1 MLLLLILLKLRLLT
15 KFTNAGADAI
25 IVLINKIKIAIK
37 GIITIIIPTNIA
49 TDLNFKYGSILLE
62 RGLIAY
68 ANIAPKIIIL
78 SMGVSTK
85 AESITKTMIIKIAE
99 VKVPLRLSIIFFH
112 SYIIRI
118 YFFINLNELFPAIE

>member
-1 MLLLLILLKLRLLT
+1 MLLLFILVKFRLFT

-37 GIITIIIPTNIA
+37 GIITIIMPTKIA

-62 RGLIAY
+62 SGLIAY

-78 SMGVSTK
+78 SIGVSTR

-99 VKVPLRLSIIFFH
+99 VKVPLRLSIIF
-112 SYIIRI
+112 SLLY
-118 YFFINLNELFPAIE
+118 